1 MTVPKYTSLFK
12 VLLGVYYIMFS
23 VSLKKTIC
31 CCVNI
36 EMSMPLPYLLPS
48 FNGCVTQSWNK
59 HIFGNTWPMRLLSA
73 FPHVQKHSYLI
84 YRAPE
89 PPLQVSLT
97 NVGQFLK

>member
-1 MTVPKYTSLFK
+1 M
-12 VLLGVYYIMFS
+12 
-23 VSLKKTIC
+23 KKTIC

-36 EMSMPLPYLLPS
+36 EMSMPLPYLLPN

-59 HIFGNTWPMRLLSA
+59 HIFGNSWAMRLLST

-97 NVGQFLK
+97 NVKYKLLYVSNWAKAWARVRAMAKV